1 MSGER
6 RRWILAGIGVL
17 LASTVLPLSAPTS
30 ALTPGV
36 ESVSDP
42 RNDVANGGGDIVSAS
57 AVPKADGT
65 LTVTIE
71 VDDYEDPLISRA
83 WTTGLAAAT
92 WEFDTNG
99 DGNVDHTRCAL
110 QRRITGGG
118 RLRRAAEGGVQCD
131 AERSPGDVV
140 VPPGLRHDVYRQSAV
155 LRVAESGFVTLFP
168 CGSAR
173 PGSSTLN

>member
-83 WTTGLAAAT
+83 WTTGLTAAT

-99 DGNVDHTRCAL
+99 DGNVDHTAVL
-110 QRRITGGG
+110 FSAGS
-118 RLRRAAEGGVQCD
+118 LV
-131 AERSPGDVV
+131 GDVYDAQQKAV
-140 VPPGLRHDVYRQSAV
+140 CSATPSALPGTSSYRLV
-155 LRVAESGFVTLFP
+155 FDTTCIGNPRYFEWRRV
-168 CGSAR
+168 GS
-173 PGSSTLN
+173 